1 MRIQQR
7 PAAPASPSTAS
18 PSTARREPASTE
30 TATAAR
36 SERAG
41 WSTSPGGLAR
51 DLRAKLT
58 HPQGRETFA
67 ELLENQLGDP
77 NEGTGY
83 VWDPADDKALQ
94 WTLRNSEVG
103 DDSLL
108 VRVTG
113 KELTIQSE
121 MSGFE
126 GKATFTGSSRKALND
141 AIAAASRD
149 LTRVADEARGR

>member
-1 MRIQQR
+1 MRVQPR
-7 PAAPASPSTAS
+7 SAPPASSSTSA
-18 PSTARREPASTE
+18 ARREPPPAE
-30 TATAAR
+30 TTSAAR
-36 SERAG
+36 TGRAG
-41 WSTSPGGLAR
+41 WSAPTGGLAR
-51 DLRAKLT
+51 DLREKLT

-77 NEGTGY
+77 NEGIGY

-126 GKATFTGSSRKALND
+126 GKATFKGSSRKALND
-141 AIAAASRD
+141 AIMAASRD
-149 LTRVADEARGR
+149 LTRVTDEARGR